1 MGNCPPEGPW
11 SGPQYVLDNLQDGQA
26 EYVLDVPLRALR
38 LDGYLLFVFPDA
50 AANNYSVMCIDLTQ
64 AESP

>member
-1 MGNCPPEGPW
+1 MPAGRAVERPAVRLGNLE
-11 SGPQYVLDNLQDGQA
+11 DGQA
-26 EYVLDVPLRALR
+26 EYVLDIPLRALR